1 MKNKKQTESAPS
13 VISAK
18 EYAALS
24 PEERREWRAVDPRR
38 ERLPIVSYVFF
49 GLGALALIIYVT
61 ARLWPGFADFFN
73 QNVSELFRRV
83 LATLTNPIPFSLG
96 ECCLLLLP
104 VAFGLVVW
112 YAAKYRCDTWRSTW
126 SFVGILLSVVSL
138 LLSLFVFTFATGY
151 HGKPLDEK
159 LGMEQVDV
167 SAEEL
172 YETALILVERINEE
186 KENVSYDA
194 EDFSI
199 MPYSLSEMNAKLLDA
214 YDTFCEKHAFID
226 HYDSKIK
233 PVMLSELM
241 NYTHITGV
249 YSYFTGEAN
258 IDIAFPDYTI
268 PYTAAHELAHQRGI
282 AKEDEA
288 NMIAFLVCIE
298 SDDAYIRYC
307 AYVNMYEYV
316 ANALYRANPDLYA
329 KARNTLDMDV
339 RREMIAYNAF
349 FSKYQDSTAS
359 SVSGAVN
366 DTFLKFQGTEGTA
379 SYGMVVDLTVA
390 YYKSLGMIPQES

>member
-1 MKNKKQTESAPS
+1 MKDKQLNQTAPS
-13 VISAK
+13 IITAQ
-18 EYAALS
+18 EYAELP
-24 PEERREWRAVDPRR
+24 PEQKAEWRAVDPRR
-38 ERLPIVSYVFF
+38 ERLPIWCLVCY
-49 GLGALALIIYVT
+49 GIGAFALLIYLI

-83 LATLTNPIPFSLG
+83 LAALTNPIPFSFG
-96 ECCLLLLP
+96 EACLLLLP

-126 SFVGILLSVVSL
+126 SFVGILMAVVSI
-138 LLSLFVFTFATGY
+138 LLSAFVFTFATGY
-151 HGKPLDEK
+151 HGSSLDKK
-159 LGMEQVDV
+159 LGLVQQDV

-172 YETALILVERINEE
+172 YQTALILAEHVNEE
-186 KENVSYDA
+186 KQNVIYDGEN
-194 EDFSI
+194 FSV
-199 MPYSLSEMNAKLLDA
+199 MPYSLSDMNDKLLDA
-214 YDTFCEKHAFID
+214 YDTFCADHAFID
-226 HYDSKIK
+226 HYDSRLK

-258 IDIAFPDYTI
+258 IDVAFPDYTI

-288 NMIAFLVCIE
+288 NMVAFLVCIG

-307 AYVNMYEYV
+307 AYLNMYEYV
-316 ANALYRANPDLYA
+316 ANALYRANPDLYYEV
-329 KARNTLDMDV
+329 RDGLDTDV
-339 RREMIAYNAF
+339 RREMIAYNNF
-349 FSKYQDSTAS
+349 FSKYQHSAAS

-390 YYKSLGMIPQES
+390 YYKTLGLVSEQ

>member
-1 MKNKKQTESAPS
+1 MKNKQKTELAPS

-24 PEERREWRAVDPRR
+24 PEEKAQWRAVEPRH

-49 GLGALALIIYVT
+49 GMGALALIIYVT
-61 ARLWPGFADFFN
+61 ARLWPDFADFFN
-73 QNVSELFRRV
+73 QNISELFRRV
-83 LATLTNPIPFSLG
+83 LAALTNPIPFSLG
-96 ECCLLLLP
+96 EACLLLLP

-126 SFVGILLSVVSL
+126 SL
-138 LLSLFVFTFATGY
+138 LLSMFVFTFATGY
-151 HGKPLDEK
+151 HGKPLDQK
-159 LGMEQVDV
+159 LGMQQEDV

-172 YETALILVERINEE
+172 YETAMILAKRVNEE
-186 KENVSYDA
+186 KENVGYDSA
-194 EDFSI
+194 DFSV
-199 MPYSLSEMNAKLLDA
+199 MPYTLSEMNDKLLAA
-214 YDTFCEKHAFID
+214 YDSFCAKHDFID
-226 HYDSKIK
+226 HYSSRLK

-288 NMIAFLVCIE
+288 NMIAFLVCME
-298 SDDAYIRYC
+298 SDDDYIRYC
-307 AYVNMYEYV
+307 AYLNMYEYV
-316 ANALYRANPDLYA
+316 ANALYRANPDLY
-329 KARNTLDMDV
+329 KEVRDTLDMDV
-339 RREMIAYNAF
+339 RREMIAYNNF
-349 FSKYQDSTAS
+349 FSKYQNSPAS

-390 YYKSLGMIPQES
+390 YYKSLGMISQEQ

>member
-1 MKNKKQTESAPS
+1 MKNKQKTELAPS

-24 PEERREWRAVDPRR
+24 PEEKAQWRAVEPRH

-49 GLGALALIIYVT
+49 GMGALALIIYVT
-61 ARLWPGFADFFN
+61 ARLWPDFADFFN
-73 QNVSELFRRV
+73 QNISELFRRV

-96 ECCLLLLP
+96 EACLLLLP

-138 LLSLFVFTFATGY
+138 LLSMFVFTFATGY
-151 HGKPLDEK
+151 HGKPLDQK
-159 LGMEQVDV
+159 LGMQQEDV

-172 YETALILVERINEE
+172 YETAMILAKRVNEE
-186 KENVSYDA
+186 KENVGYDTA
-194 EDFSI
+194 DFSV
-199 MPYSLSEMNAKLLDA
+199 MPYTLSEMNDKLLAA
-214 YDTFCEKHAFID
+214 YDSFCAKHDFID
-226 HYDSKIK
+226 HYSSRLK

-288 NMIAFLVCIE
+288 NMIAFLVCME
-298 SDDAYIRYC
+298 SDDDYIRYC
-307 AYVNMYEYV
+307 AYLNMYEYV
-316 ANALYRANPDLYA
+316 ANALYRANPDLY
-329 KARNTLDMDV
+329 KEVRDTLDMDV
-339 RREMIAYNAF
+339 RREMIAYNNF
-349 FSKYQDSTAS
+349 FSKYQNSPAS

-390 YYKSLGMIPQES
+390 YYKSLGMISQEQ

>member
-1 MKNKKQTESAPS
+1 MKNKDMIQKAPS
-13 VISAK
+13 VITAK
-18 EYAALS
+18 EWAALS
-24 PEERREWRAVDPRR
+24 EEERKEWRPVDPKH
-38 ERLPIVSYVFF
+38 ERLPIWCLVCY
-49 GLGALALIIYVT
+49 GIGALALLIYLT

-83 LATLTNPIPFSLG
+83 LAALTNPIPFSLG
-96 ECCLLLLP
+96 EACLLLLP
-104 VAFGLVVW
+104 VVFGLAVW

-126 SFVGILLSVVSL
+126 SFVGILLAV
-138 LLSLFVFTFATGY
+138 LSLALSMFVFTFATGY
-151 HGKPLDEK
+151 HGSSLDKK
-159 LGMEQVDV
+159 LELDREEV
-167 SAEEL
+167 SADEL
-172 YETALILVERINEE
+172 YQTALLLAEKVNEE
-186 KENVSYDA
+186 KEHVQFDGEN
-194 EDFSI
+194 FSI
-199 MPYSLSEMNAKLLDA
+199 MPYSLPDMNDKLLDA
-214 YDTFCEKHAFID
+214 YDTFCAKHDFID
-226 HYDSKIK
+226 HYNSRLK

-288 NMIAFLVCIE
+288 NMVAFLVCME

-307 AYVNMYEYV
+307 AYLNMYEYV
-316 ANALYRANPDLYA
+316 ANALYRADPDLYA
-329 KARNTLDMDV
+329 KARDTLDMQV
-339 RREMIAYNAF
+339 RREMIAYNDF
-349 FSKYQDSTAS
+349 FSKYQNSKAS

-390 YYKSLGMIPQES
+390 YYKQLGKISN

>member
-1 MKNKKQTESAPS
+1 MKKQTQSTAPS
-13 VISAK
+13 VITAK
-18 EYAALS
+18 EWAALP
-24 PEERREWRAVDPRR
+24 PEERAQWRAVKPRH
-38 ERLPIVSYVFF
+38 ERLPVWCLVCYGIA
-49 GLGALALIIYVT
+49 ALALIIYIV
-61 ARLWPGFADFFN
+61 ARISPAFADFFN
-73 QNVSELFRRV
+73 QNISEVFRRT
-83 LATLTNPIPFSLG
+83 LAAISSPIPFSIG
-96 ECCLLLLP
+96 EALILLLP
-104 VAFGLVVW
+104 VGFGLTVW

-126 SFVGILLSVVSL
+126 SFVGILMAVICM
-138 LLSLFVFTFATGY
+138 LLSMFVFTFATGY
-151 HGKPLDEK
+151 HGRTLDQK
-159 LGMEQVDV
+159 LELEQKEV
-167 SAEEL
+167 SAQEL
-172 YETALILVERINEE
+172 YQTALILAQKVNEE
-186 KENVSYDA
+186 HENMTYGADG
-194 EDFSI
+194 FSV
-199 MPYSLSEMNAKLLDA
+199 MPYSLSEMNDKLLTA
-214 YDTFCEKHAFID
+214 YDSFCEKHAFID
-226 HYDSKIK
+226 HYDTRIK

-282 AKEDEA
+282 AREDEA
-288 NMIAFLVCIE
+288 NMVAFLVCME

-307 AYVNMYEYV
+307 AYLNMYEYV

-329 KARNTLDMDV
+329 KARATVEADV
-339 RREMIAYNAF
+339 RSEMVAYNNF

-390 YYKSLGMIPQES
+390 YYKSLGMITE

>member
-1 MKNKKQTESAPS
+1 MKKQNQPISPS
-13 VISAK
+13 LITAK

-24 PEERREWRAVDPRR
+24 PEEREEWRAVHPRH
-38 ERLPIVSYVFF
+38 ERLPKWCFVCYGIA
-49 GLGALALIIYVT
+49 ALALCIYLA
-61 ARLWPGFADFFN
+61 ARIFPAFADLFN
-73 QNVSELFRRV
+73 QNVSEIFRRT
-83 LATLTNPIPFSLG
+83 LAALTGWIPFSLG
-96 ECCLLLLP
+96 EALILLLP
-104 VAFGLVVW
+104 VIFGLAVW

-126 SFVGILLSVVSL
+126 SFVGILIAVICM
-138 LLSLFVFTFATGY
+138 LLSMFVFTFATGY
-151 HGKPLDEK
+151 HGTTLDKK
-159 LGMEQVDV
+159 LGLAQKEV

-172 YETALILVERINEE
+172 YQTALILAEKVNEE
-186 KENVSYDA
+186 HESMTYAKNG
-194 EDFSI
+194 FSV
-199 MPYSLSEMNAKLLDA
+199 MPYSLSEMNDKLLDA
-214 YDTFCEKHAFID
+214 YDVFCAKHKFID
-226 HYDSKIK
+226 HYDSRLK

-282 AKEDEA
+282 AREDEA
-288 NMIAFLVCIE
+288 NMVAFLVCME

-307 AYVNMYEYV
+307 AYLNMYEYV
-316 ANALYRANPDLYA
+316 ANALYRASPELYA
-329 KARNTLDMDV
+329 KASGKLHADV
-339 RREMIAYNAF
+339 KSEMVAYSNF
-349 FSKYQDSTAS
+349 FAKYQNSTAG

-390 YYKSLGMIPQES
+390 YYKHLGMITE